1 MYNKTKKNT
10 PCNIDKLTLNNIRN
24 KHSIKSRVFPK
35 NFHNIVYNTPVKDDM
50 AIGLVYF
57 NTVGSKRLLMNYL
70 YTVEK
75 LKLAKIPYYTI
86 EMYVNKKDI
95 ADAIH
100 VKTDVI
106 LFQKERLCRVLE
118 RHIPA
123 KYTKLL
129 FMDTDIVYDNINW
142 YNDISKKLNDHSIV
156 QCYSN
161 IYYTDITYKKI
172 EQVIL
177 SSTAKR
183 ITNDNS
189 AGIGTPG
196 GSWAFQ
202 RTWFNEIGFFEYD
215 PTGGSDTYSVLLW
228 RGEAIDNSAPYL
240 KYALEEYK
248 AKIKEL
254 PSICFVEGIIYHLW
268 HGTMKNRQYSLRKQ
282 IFTSVKDIR
291 SVVKIGKNGLLEL
304 TNGKYKAGLIKYFKN
319 KDDDGVEE
327 QKQAPHSTK

>member
-1 MYNKTKKNT
+1 MNSKTKKNLCNIDNKTKKN
-10 PCNIDKLTLNNIRN
+10 IRN
-24 KHSIKSRVFPK
+24 TNSIKTKLFPK
-35 NFHNIVYNTPVKDDM
+35 NFHNIVYNSPVKKDM

-57 NTVGSKRLLMNYL
+57 NTLGAKRLLMNYL

-86 EMYVNKKDI
+86 EMYVHKKDI

-100 VKTDVI
+100 VKTDAI

-118 RHIPA
+118 KHIPS

-142 YNDISKKLNDHSIV
+142 YNDISAKLDNFDIV

-172 EQVIL
+172 ERVL
-177 SSTAKR
+177 YSSTAKR
-183 ITNDNS
+183 AVDDKEN
-189 AGIGTPG
+189 GFGTPG

-202 RTWFNEIGFFEYD
+202 RSWFNKIGFFEYD

-228 RGEAIDNSAPYL
+228 RGNSVDNSQPYL
-240 KYALEEYK
+240 KNALDEYK
-248 AKIKEL
+248 AKLKNL

-268 HGTMKNRQYSLRKQ
+268 HGSMKNRQYQHRKN
-282 IFTSVKDIR
+282 IFSEVKDIR
-291 SVVKIGKNGLLEL
+291 SVVKVGANGLLEL
-304 TNGKYKAGLIKYFKN
+304 IDKNYKNGLIKYFKN

-327 QKQAPHSTK
+327 AKEKSL